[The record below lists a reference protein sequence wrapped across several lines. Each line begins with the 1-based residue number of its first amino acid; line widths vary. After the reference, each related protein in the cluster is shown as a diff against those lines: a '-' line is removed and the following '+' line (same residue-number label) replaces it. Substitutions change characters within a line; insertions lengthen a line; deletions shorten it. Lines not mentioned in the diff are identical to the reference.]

1 VTVRNSENEKTNL
14 NKMVR
19 ERVKTKQ
26 FESVVLIDPKKQEDE
41 LATGFYLLV
50 GKIQTQSLGC
60 IHPYGP

>member
-1 VTVRNSENEKTNL
+1 
-14 NKMVR
+14 MVR